1 MWTRLVAGAAA
12 HDINNLA
19 QGLSNLLALASS
31 PTANRES
38 LDRYA
43 SLARDGLK
51 DLRQLATNL
60 RSLANAQ
67 SGAETQRLDLLA
79 VDVVTE
85 LGALGTMGDRAVD
98 VSAPA
103 DAGAL
108 VEGPGP
114 ALRLAIQSLVRY
126 GVAASAPLA
135 RVAVSVAREERNV
148 VLVVSAP
155 TAPSPRTTA
164 EAELGALLGGAERE
178 FGGDAGLV
186 FAGASA
192 HLLGGRATAGPAPGG
207 GGLQFK
213 LSLPR
218 AEEAQR
224 EGAGDVRTT

>member
-51 DLRQLATNL
+51 DLRLLATNL

-67 SGAETQRLDLLA
+67 SGVETQRLDLLA
-79 VDVVTE
+79 ADVVTE
-85 LGALGTMGDRAVD
+85 LGTTGDRGVD
-98 VSAPA
+98 LSPP
-103 DAGAL
+103 DPGAL

-114 ALRLAIQSLVRY
+114 ALRLAIHSLVRY
-126 GVAASAPLA
+126 GLAASAPRA
-135 RVAVSVAREERNV
+135 RIAVTVSREDRDV
-148 VLVVSAP
+148 VVVV
-155 TAPSPRTTA
+155 TAPSSPPPRTPD

-186 FAGASA
+186 LAGASA

-207 GGLQFK
+207 GLRFK